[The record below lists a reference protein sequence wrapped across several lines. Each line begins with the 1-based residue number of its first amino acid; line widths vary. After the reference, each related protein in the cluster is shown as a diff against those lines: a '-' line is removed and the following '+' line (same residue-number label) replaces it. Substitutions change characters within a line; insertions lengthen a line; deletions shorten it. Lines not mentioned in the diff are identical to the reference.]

1 LYSIH
6 SALLIVNLVLS
17 KEDFLALSY
26 VLGYNPKSEKRVTP
40 AFFNALLGVT
50 SGQIKEVNYYD

>member
-1 LYSIH
+1 LYNIH
-6 SALLIVNLVLS
+6 GTLIIVNLVLI
-17 KEDFLALSY
+17 KEDCLALSY
-26 VLGYNPKSEKRVTP
+26 VLGYNPKSEKRVAP